1 MLDAMDEVSKFTPD
15 QVSKLSDASRDNYNE
30 IRNNAYK
37 AASFKA
43 QVLED
48 MLGENGILAK
58 TTAYV
63 QRKVT
68 EPTTYVGRGVEEDKH
83 VKLRKDLE
91 YNTDI
96 GFITPYQKRTF
107 SISGASDWK
116 WIAGSDT
123 QRMSARGLGYKEVG
137 GVCKHALNIGY
148 TVENYLKAN
157 GFNID
162 TRWGDKRILVTSH
175 FDDYHGKNWKSYTSY
190 EGFKGYDISKKYGS
204 NAEAEKRELIE
215 KWQSGMGSGWLQE
228 SRVDNN
234 HTYLFFVK
242 E

>member
-15 QVSKLSDASRDNYNE
+15 QVAKLSESSRDNYNE

-48 MLGENGILAK
+48 MLGEDGILAR

-91 YNTDI
+91 YNTDRIHHPVSEEHLQHQRSI
-96 GFITPYQKRTF
+96 GLEMDRRFRHTAHERQR
-107 SISGASDWK
+107 SRLQ
-116 WIAGSDT
+116 GS
-123 QRMSARGLGYKEVG
+123 
-137 GVCKHALNIGY
+137 
-148 TVENYLKAN
+148 
-157 GFNID
+157 
-162 TRWGDKRILVTSH
+162 
-175 FDDYHGKNWKSYTSY
+175 
-190 EGFKGYDISKKYGS
+190 
-204 NAEAEKRELIE
+204 
-215 KWQSGMGSGWLQE
+215 
-228 SRVDNN
+228 
-234 HTYLFFVK
+234 
-242 E
+242 